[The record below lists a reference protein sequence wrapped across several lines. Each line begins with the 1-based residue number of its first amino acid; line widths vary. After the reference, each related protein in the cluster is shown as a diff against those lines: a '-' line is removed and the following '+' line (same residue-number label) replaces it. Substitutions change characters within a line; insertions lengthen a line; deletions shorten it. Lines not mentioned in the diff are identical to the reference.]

1 MGSSPPVPSAIMP
14 DRTQQQTLDPLR
26 EPAGLSL
33 ATRPTICQVLLTL
46 GIGGAEVLASRLAHR
61 LRDHHRFVFICLDE
75 VNILGDQLR
84 QEGFPV
90 HYVGRQPGFDWRCAL
105 RIASV
110 LRNERVDLV
119 HAHQYTPF
127 FYALTARLRYRRPPI
142 VFTEH
147 GRPFPDEPRRKR
159 ITANRLL
166 LERRDRVISVGG
178 AVRRALI
185 DNEGFPPNRVEII
198 YNGVDLTA
206 FTYQGPERDPIRAQ
220 LGVAPDDLLLVQA
233 ARLDVM
239 KDHGTSLRT
248 MERLIRERP
257 GTHLALI
264 GSGDKQEE
272 VEAEIAQRGLGRHVH
287 LLGRRQDVA
296 RFLSA
301 ADVFLLTSISE
312 GIPLTLIEAM
322 GAELPVVS
330 TEVGGVSEVV
340 VAEKTG
346 LLAPAGDD
354 GMLAEHILRLAQDSV
369 TRRSMGR
376 AGRVRAL
383 QLFSE
388 AHNHE
393 RYLQLYAHMLDGRVF
408 SPSPSATGD
417 QPGLDMRR

>member
-1 MGSSPPVPSAIMP
+1 MAP
-14 DRTQQQTLDPLR
+14 RT
-26 EPAGLSL
+26 
-33 ATRPTICQVLLTL
+33 TICQVLLTL

-90 HYVGRQPGFDWRCAL
+90 HDVSRQPGFDWRCAV
-105 RIASV
+105 RIARI

-127 FYALTARLRYRRPPI
+127 FYALAARLLYRRPPI
-142 VFTEH
+142 LFTEH

-166 LERRDRVISVGG
+166 LERRDRVIGVGD

-185 DNEGFPPNRVEII
+185 DNEGFPRNRVDVI

-206 FTYQGPERDPIRAQ
+206 FAHQGPERDTIRAEF
-220 LGVAPDDLLLVQA
+220 GVGPDDLLVVQT
-233 ARLDVM
+233 ARLNVM
-239 KDHGTSLRT
+239 KDHGTALRT
-248 MERLIRERP
+248 MERLVRERP
-257 GTHLALI
+257 GIHLALI
-264 GSGDKQEE
+264 GSGELQHE
-272 VEAEIAQRGLGRHVH
+272 VEAEIAQRRLGGHVH
-287 LLGRRQDVA
+287 LLGRRQDIA

-340 VAEKTG
+340 VGGDTG
-346 LLAPAGDD
+346 LLAPPGDD
-354 GMLAEHILRLAQDSV
+354 VMLADHILRLAKDPV
-369 TRRSMGR
+369 IRRSMGR
-376 AGRVRAL
+376 AGRVRADR
-383 QLFSE
+383 LFSE
-388 AHNHE
+388 AQNHE
-393 RYLQLYAHMLDGRVF
+393 RYLQLYAHMLAGPAF
-408 SPSPSATGD
+408 SPP
-417 QPGLDMRR
+417 